1 MKKIFFGTL
10 ITLVFLQ
17 NMAFAME
24 NPAQN
29 TQQESAAGSTQA
41 TTPDKFLLYPVDP
54 NTINPH
60 FLIYEMKPG
69 EEFTEKMFLK
79 NFTPEEK
86 NFTLYVTDRLV
97 EQNGDHKVIVFKNDN
112 EEREMPKWITVTPDK
127 AAVKSQDEIPVTVHI
142 KIPADAKMGDYEGG
156 IAAVKIEPSKTMKN
170 ISIAVRYVIDV
181 RIKVT
186 DNPQHIQRHSEIT
199 SVPTPYFY
207 LSILL
212 FAGSVGYYFFAT
224 HKEKKR
230 KKEGGQK

>member
-1 MKKIFFGTL
+1 MKKLLYSTL
-10 ITLVFLQ
+10 IGLVCFQ
-17 NMAFAME
+17 NIGFAME

-29 TQQESAAGSTQA
+29 TQQAPAAGSTQA
-41 TTPDKFLLYPVDP
+41 STPDKFMLYPVDP
-54 NTINPH
+54 NTVNPH

-127 AAVKSQDEIPVTVHI
+127 TAVKSQDEVPVTVHI

-156 IAAVKIEPSKTMKN
+156 IAVVKIEPSKTMKN

-186 DNPQHIQRHSEIT
+186 DNPQHIERYSEVK
-199 SVPTPYFY
+199 SGPTLYFY

-212 FAGSVGYYFFAT
+212 FGGSVGYYFFAT

-230 KKEGGQK
+230 KKGSGQK